1 MHRYSL
7 SSSFGA
13 RLAPFSARSF
23 LVHRRNICGSCE
35 AVDRRGT
42 RTKYEA
48 GAHLPR
54 FSLACQLRVPLSASP
69 TLSAASSSSSSFCL
83 ASWSSSL
90 LRRDVL
96 LCLYRSVSYFLRTL
110 PLRWFFSRPL
120 LSLSLVTYAPLFSSF
135 SPPSRHPLSAGFDL
149 SSSHCRSRANF
160 LHSSRSVLAR
170 STFPSQLLR
179 SGRAV
184 VRARD
189 VTLRFSCLFGE
200 ITRQHLVVV
209 RYDEKY
215 YCVIMSPLPSSCD
228 DLDRSS
234 SRRACTRRAN
244 LLLRSFGAVFTA
256 RLRLSRLITETG
268 GWNIINII
276 PTATLRR
283 YIARLPAECLPLD

>member
-54 FSLACQLRVPLSASP
+54 FSLACQLRVPLSASS

-110 PLRWFFSRPL
+110 RLFAGFSLARSS
-120 LSLSLVTYAPLFSSF
+120 LSLSLPTLPFFRPSLF
-135 SPPSRHPLSAGFDL
+135 SPPSIGRLRSLLLTLSL
-149 SSSHCRSRANF
+149 SC
-160 LHSSRSVLAR
+160 
-170 STFPSQLLR
+170 QLLAFLPER
-179 SGRAV
+179 FSTLHLSFSIIEKRALR
-184 VRARD
+184 RARPRRNPSLF
-189 VTLRFSCLFGE
+189 VFLR
-200 ITRQHLVVV
+200 
-209 RYDEKY
+209 
-215 YCVIMSPLPSSCD
+215 
-228 DLDRSS
+228 
-234 SRRACTRRAN
+234 
-244 LLLRSFGAVFTA
+244 
-256 RLRLSRLITETG
+256 
-268 GWNIINII
+268 
-276 PTATLRR
+276 
-283 YIARLPAECLPLD
+283 

>member
-90 LRRDVL
+90 LRHDVL

-120 LSLSLVTYAPLFSSF
+120 LSFSLVTYAPLFSSF
-135 SPPSRHPLSAGFDL
+135 PFLAPFSPPSIGRLRSLLLTLSL
-149 SSSHCRSRANF
+149 SC
-160 LHSSRSVLAR
+160 
-170 STFPSQLLR
+170 QLLAFLPER
-179 SGRAV
+179 FSTLHLSFSIIEKRASV

-189 VTLRFSCLFGE
+189 VTLRSSCFVGE
-200 ITRQHLVVV
+200 ITRQHPVVV

-215 YCVIMSPLPSSCD
+215 SRNNVPPLPVV
-228 DLDRSS
+228 LRRPRSIS
-234 SRRACTRRAN
+234 FARARAPRQ
-244 LLLRSFGAVFTA
+244 LVAALLRPFSPRAFAFLV
-256 RLRLSRLITETG
+256 
-268 GWNIINII
+268 
-276 PTATLRR
+276 
-283 YIARLPAECLPLD
+283 

>member
-69 TLSAASSSSSSFCL
+69 TLYAASSSSSSFCL

-110 PLRWFFSRPL
+110 RLFAGFSLARSS
-120 LSLSLVTYAPLFSSF
+120 LSLSLSLPTLPFFRPSLF

-179 SGRAV
+179 SGPP
-184 VRARD
+184 
-189 VTLRFSCLFGE
+189 SCA
-200 ITRQHLVVV
+200 
-209 RYDEKY
+209 
-215 YCVIMSPLPSSCD
+215 P
-228 DLDRSS
+228 
-234 SRRACTRRAN
+234 
-244 LLLRSFGAVFTA
+244 
-256 RLRLSRLITETG
+256 
-268 GWNIINII
+268 
-276 PTATLRR
+276 AT
-283 YIARLPAECLPLD
+283 